1 MPIAMDQM
9 ESVGWLRARELQFGT
24 DVATVNTGIG
34 AKFQEDIVYDE
45 EVTTTRRHLGTC

>member
-1 MPIAMDQM
+1 MLIAMDQM
-9 ESVGWLRARELQFGT
+9 ESVGWLRARELQFGM
-24 DVATVNTGIG
+24 DVATVHTGIG